1 MPTLRNDILEVD
13 ISAQGA
19 ELQSI
24 YNKKTNLEYL
34 WNADP
39 QYWPKHSPVLFP
51 VVGELKNGS
60 YTYNGN
66 AYQLGRH
73 GFARDMQFTITDHT
87 ELSVTFTITDTP
99 ETLTVYPFPFSFS
112 VQYTIDESRLYV
124 VYTVQN
130 TGDETMYFSVGGH
143 PAFKLPLTDN
153 TDFEDYYLAF
163 SQFENAKRYPLS
175 SNGLIETTPAEFF
188 HTAERLPLKRSLFY
202 EDAIVFKDFQSN
214 SITVKNDN
222 IPNGFTVYFE
232 GFPFLGIW
240 NKKDANFLCI
250 EPWCGIADST
260 DASGD
265 ITEKEGINLLPPAG
279 IFERQWSVELF

>member
-99 ETLTVYPFPFSFS
+99 ETLAIYPFPFSFS

-130 TGDETMYFSVGGH
+130 TGNEMMYFSVGGH